1 MDTPAKNV
9 ALFLHPEP
17 PRDTSMVDDLFVNR
31 EAEMALAKDK
41 VRAMLQAAETGQ
53 ASSEL
58 IMAVGGL
65 ARVGKSHFML
75 RLLKEVE
82 PFFSLVHRQ
91 RVPQGITDPVQVMSQ
106 IARELTKKFD
116 EYVRVN

>member
-65 ARVGKSHFML
+65 APVSYTHL
-75 RLLKEVE
+75 TL
-82 PFFSLVHRQ
+82 PTSDLV
-91 RVPQGITDPVQVMSQ
+91 
-106 IARELTKKFD
+106 
-116 EYVRVN
+116 